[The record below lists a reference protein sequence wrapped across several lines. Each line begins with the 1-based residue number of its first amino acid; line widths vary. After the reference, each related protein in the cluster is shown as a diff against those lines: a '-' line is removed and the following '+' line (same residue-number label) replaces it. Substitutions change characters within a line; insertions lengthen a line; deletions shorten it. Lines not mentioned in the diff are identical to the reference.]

1 MARFAL
7 TFEINWHSYLE
18 LKNIKSH
25 DNDWRLTKSNLL
37 MHIKFCY
44 PHKKNTTFI
53 IAKNEYK
60 YSLKLSS

>member
-1 MARFAL
+1 
-7 TFEINWHSYLE
+7 
-18 LKNIKSH
+18 
-25 DNDWRLTKSNLL
+25 

-44 PHKKNTTFI
+44 PDKKNMTFI